1 MKYRAL
7 LSVGIVVLI
16 AAADATEEALKKEV
30 AKLQGTWS
38 VVSSE
43 RGGDKA
49 PEDKIK
55 MVKLTFQKDKLIA
68 HQADKTIEMSYT
80 LDPSKNPKTI
90 DITYLDGELKGES
103 HLGIYSLDG
112 DTLKICMHRGT
123 TRPMEFETKQDPQRH
138 LIVLKREKP

>member
-1 MKYRAL
+1 MKYRGL
-7 LSVGIVVLI
+7 LAVGVVVLI
-16 AAADATEEALKKEV
+16 AAADATEEAVKKEI
-30 AKLQGTWS
+30 AKLQVTWS

-49 PEDKIK
+49 PENKIK

-68 HQADKTIEMSYT
+68 QQPDKTTEMSYT
-80 LDPSKNPKTI
+80 VDPSKNPKTI

-103 HLGIYSLDG
+103 HQGIYSLDG
-112 DTLKICMHRGT
+112 DTLKICMHRGAN
-123 TRPMEFETKQDPQRH
+123 RPPDFETKQDPQRH